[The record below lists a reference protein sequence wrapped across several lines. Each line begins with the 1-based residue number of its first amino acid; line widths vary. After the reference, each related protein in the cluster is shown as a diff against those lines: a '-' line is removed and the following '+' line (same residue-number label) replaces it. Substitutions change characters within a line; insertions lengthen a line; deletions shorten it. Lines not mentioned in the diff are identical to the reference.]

1 MCVARFAWLLERF
14 PFRWSRTRASISA
27 ALFLLGR
34 RSGRRGDGRGGDRRG
49 GRGRRRRRQ
58 GQSLLIDEF
67 LDPVLRPPR
76 PVVLSGGLRQR
87 KGDVEPEHDGGENK
101 KHSG

>member
-1 MCVARFAWLLERF
+1 MCLARFAWLLEHF
-14 PFRWSRTRASISA
+14 PFRWNRNGGSISA

-34 RSGRRGDGRGGDRRG
+34 CSGRRGDGRGGDWRG

-67 LDPVLRPPR
+67 LDPVLRAPR
-76 PVVLSGGLRQR
+76 PVVLSGGLRPR
-87 KGDVEPEHDGGENK
+87 KGDVEPEHYGGENK
-101 KHSG
+101 KQSG